1 MMKDEC
7 GMINWEN
14 ESSSLD
20 FHKLRK
26 DFSPPMTPSLAMS
39 EYGMEVECLNQNL

>member
-7 GMINWEN
+7 GMMNWQN

-20 FHKLRK
+20 FHELRK
-26 DFSPPMTPSLAMS
+26 DFSPPVTWKTPGNATLSLAIG
-39 EYGMEVECLNQNL
+39 ELIG

>member
-7 GMINWEN
+7 RMMNWQN

-20 FHKLRK
+20 FYELRK
-26 DFSPPMTPSLAMS
+26 DFSPPVMPSLTMS
-39 EYGMEVECLNQNL
+39 ELMGWWKSCAKGG